1 MKQTITESEFI
12 EAFDIRGREDNFTH
26 NGRRALFAHLTDWER
41 DTGKEL
47 ELDVIGIC
55 CEWTEYESEAECRE
69 AYGLDEDES
78 LEFYT
83 TVIRVKEFLPWSDS
97 TPTLGGLA
105 PSSRIIVMD
114 W

>member
-12 EAFDIRGREDNFTH
+12 EAFDIMGREDNFTH
-26 NGRRALFAHLTDWER
+26 NGRRALFRHLTDWER

-55 CEWTEYESEAECRE
+55 CEWTEYANEAECRE
-69 AYGLDEDES
+69 AYGLDEEEN

-83 TVIRVKEFLPWSDS
+83 TVIQVDESFYP
-97 TPTLGGLA
+97 
-105 PSSRIIVMD
+105 RIIVMD